1 MLRTRPV
8 KFCISSST
16 IIFDARRRRNKKMRL
31 ASSGDMESL
40 KAKWRGQAEQAIKLK
55 IKLPWTYFL
64 AIFLKS
70 RIGLRGSS
78 GSGYWTKKFFM
89 ISNQNITSINE
100 IMNMTTGFSGAPK
113 LAKKA
118 AKIQDTAE
126 QIMIMNVKIATGFDS
141 GFKMS
146 LSQGE
151 RFAWPYAFSSSLRWS
166 ASVASVSFLSVL
178 WA

>member
-1 MLRTRPV
+1 
-8 KFCISSST
+8 
-16 IIFDARRRRNKKMRL
+16 
-31 ASSGDMESL
+31 
-40 KAKWRGQAEQAIKLK
+40 
-55 IKLPWTYFL
+55 
-64 AIFLKS
+64 
-70 RIGLRGSS
+70 
-78 GSGYWTKKFFM
+78 M

-178 WA
+178 